1 MPNAMYAAM
10 MDPET
15 CAIPAVITVMSSER
29 VMRGRNGRI
38 VSGASV
44 CPMKIDAATLRLSAP
59 LAPMILFI
67 TTANAFTTIC
77 MMPR

>member
-1 MPNAMYAAM
+1 MI
-10 MDPET
+10 DPET

-29 VMRGRNGRI
+29 VMRGRNGRM

-44 CPMKIDAATLRLSAP
+44 CPMKIDAATSRLSAP

-67 TTANAFTTIC
+67 AIASALTTTC